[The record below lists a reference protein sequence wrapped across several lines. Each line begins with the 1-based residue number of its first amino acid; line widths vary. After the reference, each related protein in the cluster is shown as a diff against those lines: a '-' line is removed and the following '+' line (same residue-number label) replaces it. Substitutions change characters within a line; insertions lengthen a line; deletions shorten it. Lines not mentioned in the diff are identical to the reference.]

1 MSDDKN
7 MQSQNQTPDPD
18 GKIAAAEA
26 ERQARKE
33 MLKSIPGMEVESA
46 LKRGLN
52 HVITKSLPDEVNE
65 IRWRGIWKSLPI
77 IGTIVDW
84 MDKTHWLRHWLGMN
98 KEK

>member
-1 MSDDKN
+1 MAGTEIN
-7 MQSQNQTPDPD
+7 NDPD
-18 GKIAAAEA
+18 GKKVAAEA
-26 ERQARKE
+26 ESKARKE

-65 IRWRGIWKSLPI
+65 IRWRGIWKSLPFV
-77 IGTIVDW
+77 GTIVDW